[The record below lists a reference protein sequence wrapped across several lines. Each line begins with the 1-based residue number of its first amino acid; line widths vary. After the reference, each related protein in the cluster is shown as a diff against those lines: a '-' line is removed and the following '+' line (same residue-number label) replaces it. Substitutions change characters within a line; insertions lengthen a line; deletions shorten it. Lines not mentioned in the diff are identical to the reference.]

1 MKKTTRST
9 KSPAPATPPAPAAQR
24 AVSAPPTVAAVKP
37 APAPAA
43 KRVAAAVPPTPRF
56 EPAEAKKTATIISA
70 RIDVGFGNR
79 LYLRGEGGGL
89 AWHQGLLLENRSAD
103 LWTITLPAG
112 STTLRFKFLI
122 NDETWSAGEDY
133 IAAPGVEVTH
143 APQF

>member
-1 MKKTTRST
+1 M
-9 KSPAPATPPAPAAQR
+9 AH
-24 AVSAPPTVAAVKP
+24 PPTTI
-37 APAPAA
+37 
-43 KRVAAAVPPTPRF
+43 PTASTPL
-56 EPAEAKKTATIISA
+56 PATIISA